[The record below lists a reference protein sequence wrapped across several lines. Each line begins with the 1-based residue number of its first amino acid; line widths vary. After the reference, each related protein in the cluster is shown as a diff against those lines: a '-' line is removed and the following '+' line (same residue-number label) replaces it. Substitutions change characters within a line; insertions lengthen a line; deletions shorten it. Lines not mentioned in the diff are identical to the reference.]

1 MAEVIAAVVIAEGAE
16 AVVAVEGVAVVAG
29 AVEEATVQ
37 ATEAAVDGSWVAA
50 WLAIAAVS
58 TWPIPAA
65 CA

>member
-1 MAEVIAAVVIAEGAE
+1 MAEVITAVEIAEGAE

-37 ATEAAVDGSWVAA
+37 AAEAAVDGSWVAA